1 MENTFIPILITN
13 KALEEVRIIM
23 NSKEVPDDYGLRIGV
38 RGTGCG
44 STGHILGFDHKK
56 ENDLEF
62 MRNDVPVYIQKK
74 DVLYMVGYEL
84 DFVEREDASGFAFK
98 KIDQNEDNQEVI
110 KS

>member
-1 MENTFIPILITN
+1 MKENTFIPILITN

-44 STGHILGFDHKK
+44 SNSHILGFDRKK

-62 MRNDVPVYIQKK
+62 VKKDISVYIQKK

-84 DFVEREDASGFAFK
+84 DFVERDDERGFSFK
-98 KIDQNEDNQEVI
+98 KIDVNQD
-110 KS
+110 KQ